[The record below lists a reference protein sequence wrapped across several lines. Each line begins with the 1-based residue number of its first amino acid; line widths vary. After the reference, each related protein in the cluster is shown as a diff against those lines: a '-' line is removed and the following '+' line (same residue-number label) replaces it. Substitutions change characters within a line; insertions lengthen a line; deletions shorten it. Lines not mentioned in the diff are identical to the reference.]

1 MNRLLAVVLVAGA
14 LVFVSAAAAIPGG
27 PAPNTPEWTT
37 RETTN
42 YARTTEAPNEQL
54 ANPNFETVW
63 QLTSTVSADLQ
74 PGCSLRDRP
83 RPPFLPVASLWRYP
97 EG

>member
-1 MNRLLAVVLVAGA
+1 MKTALLSTLAC
-14 LVFVSAAAAIPGG
+14 LVFVSSAAAIPEG

-42 YARTTEAPNEQL
+42 YARTTEAPDEQL

-63 QLTSTVSADLQ
+63 QLQAAANQNEWGADFAAPARVNRNDVFL
-74 PGCSLRDRP
+74 DR
-83 RPPFLPVASLWRYP
+83 
-97 EG
+97 GD